1 MRVQL
6 AAREAREA
14 WPSGVTG
21 LPDPCCVPEEHRAW
35 PPWGSRQSGSGLAGR
50 ATIISLSSG
59 FLGGGGQSPGKQITM
74 SPSAGSSC
82 PGTGGHVQEH
92 RVITRLLP
100 G

>member
-1 MRVQL
+1 MRAQL

-14 WPSGVTG
+14 WPSGMTG

-59 FLGGGGQSPGKQITM
+59 FLGAGGRAIAWEANNYVAISWFVLPRHRGPR
-74 SPSAGSSC
+74 AGAQ
-82 PGTGGHVQEH
+82 GH
-92 RVITRLLP
+92 R
-100 G
+100 

>member
-1 MRVQL
+1 MRAQL

-14 WPSGVTG
+14 RPSGGTG

-59 FLGGGGQSPGKQITM
+59 FLGGGGNRL
-74 SPSAGSSC
+74 GSK
-82 PGTGGHVQEH
+82 
-92 RVITRLLP
+92 
-100 G
+100 